1 MLQSAPASFDIEC
14 LRTRD
19 DLARLLPE
27 WRALVSAGASGV
39 VLENDPDHVVAAFD
53 TTAAYE
59 PLVIA
64 ARSEGRLVGVA
75 PCFVHRARFK
85 IELSVWT
92 LRSLP
97 VRLLKTFGDRFLLAA
112 DVDRAADH
120 VTGPAPTLDALLDVL
135 LDALV
140 AERRAFDLIQFFNL
154 PCDDLLW
161 RRTYERFAHG
171 GALRWVLASPRIE
184 TVHQLLLPASQEAY
198 LQSLNPN
205 TRKNLRRTTRRLF
218 DEDAAEVFRAERPDD
233 VPRLLQLLDRIGPH
247 TWQGRTFGFTPRATP
262 DRVEYYRQLAA
273 HGWLRAYVLLLAGEP
288 IAYELGCQYD
298 GVYLGQEHGFDQRY
312 ADRGP
317 GSIMIH
323 LAIEDLYRERTP
335 RALDFGLGDAA
346 YKRSFGN
353 HQFDAG
359 SIYLVPRG
367 RWRWWLRLQTALHGT
382 STAAKSLLVRLQ
394 LDRLVR
400 RLLKRQS

>member
-1 MLQSAPASFDIEC
+1 LDIEC

-19 DLARLLPE
+19 DVARLLPE
-27 WRALVSAGASGV
+27 WRALVLAGASGV
-39 VLENDPDHVVAAFD
+39 VLENDPDHVAAALE

-64 ARSEGRLVGVA
+64 ARSGGRLVGIA
-75 PCFVHRARFK
+75 PCYVHQARFK
-85 IELSVWT
+85 VELSVWT

-97 VRLLKTFGDRFLLAA
+97 VRLLKTFGDRFVLAA
-112 DVDRAADH
+112 DADRAAEPI
-120 VTGPAPTLDALLDVL
+120 TRPARVLDALLD
-135 LDALV
+135 AL
-140 AERRAFDLIQFFNL
+140 AAQQNAFDLIQFFNL
-154 PCDDLLW
+154 ACDDPLW
-161 RRTYERFAHG
+161 QRAHERFAHG
-171 GALRWVLASPRIE
+171 GALRWMLASPQIE
-184 TVHQLLLPASQEAY
+184 PVHQLLLPASHEAY
-198 LQSLNPN
+198 LQSLNPS

-218 DEDAAEVFRAERPDD
+218 EEDGAEVFRAERADD
-233 VPRLLQLLDRIGPH
+233 VPRLLQLLDQIAPH
-247 TWQGRTFGFTPRATP
+247 TWQGRTYGFASRSTP
-262 DRVEYYRQLAA
+262 DRVTYYRQLAA
-273 HGWLRAYVLLLAGEP
+273 HCWLRAYVLLLAGEP

-298 GVYLGQEHGFDQRY
+298 GVYWGQEHGFDQRH

-335 RALDFGLGDAA
+335 RVLDFGLGDAS

-353 HQFDAG
+353 HRFDAA

-367 RWRWWLRLQTALHGT
+367 RWRRLLRLQSALHGA
-382 STAAKSLLVRLQ
+382 STTAKSLLEKLQ

-400 RLLKRQS
+400 RLLKRQG

>member
-1 MLQSAPASFDIEC
+1 MLQSATTSLDIEC
-14 LRTRD
+14 LRTPD
-19 DLARLLPE
+19 EVARLRPE
-27 WRALVSAGASGV
+27 WRALVAAGARGV
-39 VLENDPDHVVAAFD
+39 VLENDPDHVVAALE

-59 PLVIA
+59 PFVIA

-75 PCFVHRARFK
+75 PCYVHRARFK

-92 LRSLP
+92 LRALP
-97 VRLLKTFGDRFLLAA
+97 VRLLKTFGDRFVLAA
-112 DVDRAADH
+112 DAEQSGV
-120 VTGPAPTLDALLDVL
+120 LDSL

-154 PCDDLLW
+154 ACNDQLW
-161 RRTYERFAHG
+161 RRTHERFAQG

-184 TVHQLLLPASQEAY
+184 PVHQLLLPASHEAY
-198 LQSLNPN
+198 LQSLNPS

-218 DEDAAEVFRAERPDD
+218 EEGAAEVFRAERPDD
-233 VPRLLQLLDRIGPH
+233 VPRLLQLLDQIAPH
-247 TWQGRTFGFTPRATP
+247 TWQGRTFGVAPRATP
-262 DRVEYYRQLAA
+262 DRVEYYRRLAA

-298 GVYLGQEHGFDQRY
+298 GVYWGQEHGFDQRH

-317 GSIMIH
+317 GSIMIY
-323 LAIEDLYRERTP
+323 LAIEDLFRERTP
-335 RALDFGLGDAA
+335 RVLDFGLGDAA

-353 HQFDAG
+353 QQHDAG

-367 RWRWWLRLQTALHGT
+367 RWRWWLRLQTALGRA
-382 STAAKSLLVRLQ
+382 STAAKSLLERMQ

-400 RLLKRQS
+400 RLLKRQG

>member
-1 MLQSAPASFDIEC
+1 MLQSAPTSLDIEC
-14 LRTRD
+14 LRTCD
-19 DLARLLPE
+19 EIARLLPE

-39 VLENDPDHVVAAFD
+39 VLENDPDHVLAALD

-59 PLVIA
+59 PLILA
-64 ARSEGRLVGVA
+64 ARSSGRLVAVA
-75 PCFVHRARFK
+75 PCFVHQARFK

-97 VRLLKTFGDRFLLAA
+97 VRLLKTFGDRFVLAA
-112 DVDRAADH
+112 DAER
-120 VTGPAPTLDALLDVL
+120 TGVLDSL

-140 AERRAFDLIQFFNL
+140 AERRAYDLIQFFNL
-154 PCDDLLW
+154 ACDDPLW
-161 RRTYERFAHG
+161 RRTHERFAHG

-184 TVHQLLLPASQEAY
+184 PVHQLLLPASHGAY
-198 LQSLNPN
+198 LQSLNPS

-218 DEDAAEVFRAERPDD
+218 DEDATEVFRAEHSDD
-233 VPRLLQLLDRIGPH
+233 VPRLLQLLDRIAPH
-247 TWQGRTFGFTPRATP
+247 TWQGRTYGVTPRATP
-262 DRVEYYRQLAA
+262 DRIEYFRRLAT

-298 GVYLGQEHGFDQRY
+298 GVYWGQEHAFDQRH

-335 RALDFGLGDAA
+335 RVLDFGLGDAA

-353 HQFDAG
+353 QQHDAG

-367 RWRWWLRLQTALHGT
+367 RWRGWLRLQTALGGASAT
-382 STAAKSLLVRLQ
+382 AKSLLERIQ
-394 LDRLVR
+394 LDRFVR
-400 RLLKRQS
+400 RLLKRQG

>member
-1 MLQSAPASFDIEC
+1 MLQSATTSLDIEC

-19 DLARLLPE
+19 EVARLLPE

-39 VLENDPDHVVAAFD
+39 VLENDPDHVAAALE

-64 ARSEGRLVGVA
+64 ARSGGRLVGVA
-75 PCFVHRARFK
+75 PCYVHQARFK

-97 VRLLKTFGDRFLLAA
+97 VRLLKTFGDRFVLPEDAA
-112 DVDRAADH
+112 R
-120 VTGPAPTLDALLDVL
+120 TSLLDAL

-140 AERRAFDLIQFFNL
+140 AERRAYDLIQFFNL
-154 PCDDLLW
+154 ACDDPLW
-161 RRTYERFAHG
+161 RHTHERFAHG
-171 GALRWVLASPRIE
+171 GTLRWVLASPRIE
-184 TVHQLLLPASQEAY
+184 PVHQLLLPASHEAY
-198 LQSLNPN
+198 LQSLNPS

-218 DEDAAEVFRAERPDD
+218 EENAAEVFRAERPDD
-233 VPRLLQLLDRIGPH
+233 VPRLLQLLDQIAPH
-247 TWQGRTFGFTPRATP
+247 TWQGRTYGVTPRATP
-262 DRVEYYRQLAA
+262 DRVAYYRRLAVQ
-273 HGWLRAYVLLLAGEP
+273 GWLRAYVLLLAGEP

-298 GVYLGQEHGFDQRY
+298 GVYWGQEHGFDQRH

-317 GSIMIH
+317 GSIMIY
-323 LAIEDLYRERTP
+323 LAIEDLFRERTP
-335 RALDFGLGDAA
+335 RVLDFGLGDAA

-353 HQFDAG
+353 QQHDAG

-367 RWRWWLRLQTALHGT
+367 RWRWWLRLQTALGRA
-382 STAAKSLLVRLQ
+382 STAAKSLLERMQ

-400 RLLKRQS
+400 RLLKRQG

>member
-1 MLQSAPASFDIEC
+1 MLQSAPTSLDIEC
-14 LRTRD
+14 LRTHD
-19 DLARLLPE
+19 EVARLLPE

-39 VLENDPDHVVAAFD
+39 VLENDPDHVAAALD

-64 ARSEGRLVGVA
+64 ARSGGRLVGVA
-75 PCFVHRARFK
+75 PCYVHQARFK

-92 LRSLP
+92 LRALP
-97 VRLLKTFGDRFLLAA
+97 VRLLKTFGDRFVLA
-112 DVDRAADH
+112 VDTESAS
-120 VTGPAPTLDALLDVL
+120 VLDAL

-140 AERRAFDLIQFFNL
+140 AERRAYDLIQFFNL
-154 PCDDLLW
+154 ACDDQLW
-161 RRTYERFAHG
+161 QHTRERFAQG

-184 TVHQLLLPASQEAY
+184 PVHQLLLPPSHEAY
-198 LQSLNPN
+198 LQSLNSS

-218 DEDAAEVFRAERPDD
+218 EENAAEVFRAERPDD
-233 VPRLLQLLDRIGPH
+233 VPRLLRLLDRIAPH
-247 TWQGRTFGFTPRATP
+247 TWQGRTYGVTPRATP
-262 DRVEYYRQLAA
+262 DRVEYFRRLAA

-298 GVYLGQEHGFDQRY
+298 GVYWGQEHGFDQRH

-335 RALDFGLGDAA
+335 RVLDFGLGDAA

-353 HQFDAG
+353 QQHDAG

-367 RWRWWLRLQTALHGT
+367 RWRWWLRLQTALGGA
-382 STAAKSLLVRLQ
+382 STAAKSLLERMQ

-400 RLLKRQS
+400 RLLKRQG

>member
-1 MLQSAPASFDIEC
+1 MLQSASTSLDIEC
-14 LRTRD
+14 LRTREEV
-19 DLARLLPE
+19 ARLLPE

-39 VLENDPDHVVAAFD
+39 VLDNDPDHVAAALD

-64 ARSEGRLVGVA
+64 ARSGGRLIAVA
-75 PCFVHRARFK
+75 PCYVHQARFK

-92 LRSLP
+92 LRALP
-97 VRLLKTFGDRFLLAA
+97 VRLLKTFGDRFVLAVSA
-112 DVDRAADH
+112 ESAH
-120 VTGPAPTLDALLDVL
+120 VLDALIDSL

-140 AERRAFDLIQFFNL
+140 AERRAYDLIQFFNL
-154 PCDDLLW
+154 TCDDPLW
-161 RRTYERFAHG
+161 RRTHERFAQG

-184 TVHQLLLPASQEAY
+184 PVHQLLLPATHEAY
-198 LQSLNPN
+198 LQSLNPS

-218 DEDAAEVFRAERPDD
+218 EEDAAEVFRAEHPDD
-233 VPRLLQLLDRIGPH
+233 VPRLLQLLDRIAPH
-247 TWQGRTFGFTPRATP
+247 TWQGRTYGVTPRATP
-262 DRVEYYRQLAA
+262 DCVEYYRRVAA
-273 HGWLRAYVLLLAGEP
+273 LGWLRAYVLLLAGEP

-298 GVYLGQEHGFDQRY
+298 GIYWGQEHAFDQRH

-323 LAIEDLYRERTP
+323 LAIEDLFRERTP
-335 RALDFGLGDAA
+335 RVLDFGLGDAA

-353 HQFDAG
+353 QQHQAG

-367 RWRWWLRLQTALHGT
+367 RWRGWLRLQTSLGGASAT
-382 STAAKSLLVRLQ
+382 AKSLLERLQ

-400 RLLKRQS
+400 RLLKRQG